1 MRARAFGIAVL
12 IGLSTVLPASATP
25 ARLTNLAHLDFLG
38 DTTTPPAQAGHTTY
52 RLDREPSVGVLW
64 TYADRRDDGH
74 YDRIGGGDHD
84 ATTNTYSQGAYN
96 ADDIARASVVYL
108 RHWRLTGDRGSRD
121 HAYELLRGLTYLQ
134 TASGP
139 DAGNVVLW
147 MQPDGTL
154 HPSALPPEQP
164 DPSDSG
170 PSYWLARS
178 IWALG
183 EGYAQ
188 FRDTDRAFA
197 GFLKSRM
204 DLAVGALNREVL
216 NRYGHWQVVDGVR
229 VPAWLIVDGADASAE
244 AVLGLSAY
252 VRAGGGGPAK
262 AALTKLADGIA
273 NMPGSRSA
281 GQWPYGAILPW
292 AVSRSD
298 WHAWAAQMPS
308 ALAKASVVLHR
319 PDLLRPAVTDA
330 AVFTPYLLTAGGP
343 DNGWLPAP
351 IDRTQIAY
359 GADAR
364 VESLLATAAATG
376 SRGLHDLAGIAA
388 GWFFGAN
395 TAGEPVYD
403 PATGRTYDGV
413 SGDGVVNRNSGAES
427 TIYGLLTMLALDA
440 DPSLAATARA
450 SASIRHRESTTVV
463 EGESATGGTVVTPE
477 SAWTGESQ
485 WSGGKYLAGTPGET
499 ATWSIASADQPR
511 LVSPVVNQVPGGGRT
526 TWSADGHR
534 LGVVNGAG
542 GPQGVSPAPGALVPV
557 TLPKTLAPGAHAV
570 SATTSSAES
579 SVDALLLR
587 PEVSQV
593 VYDHTAVLQSAAS
606 ESRTRAVSVPPGVRV
621 SVTTYDGRGA
631 TVRHTTATGPV
642 VQVRLVAGGFAVL
655 SW

>member
-1 MRARAFGIAVL
+1 MRALAVAVL
-12 IGLSTVLPASATP
+12 VGLSTVVPASAAAAAP
-25 ARLTNLAHLDFLG
+25 APLTNLAHLNFLG
-38 DTTTPPAQAGHTTY
+38 DRTTPPAQPGHTTY
-52 RLDREPSVGVLW
+52 RLAEDPSIGVLW

-74 YDRIGGGDHD
+74 YDRIGGGAYD
-84 ATTNTYSQGAYN
+84 AATNTYSQGAYN

-108 RHWRLTGDRGSRD
+108 RHWRLTGDQGSRD

-170 PSYWLARS
+170 ASYWLARS

-183 EGYAQ
+183 EGYAD
-188 FRDTDRAFA
+188 FRDTDPAFA
-197 GFLKSRM
+197 GFLKGRM
-204 DLAVGALNREVL
+204 ELAIGALNREVL
-216 NRYGHWQVVDGVR
+216 DRYGQWQLVDGVH

-252 VRAGGGGPAK
+252 VRAGGGSSARS
-262 AALTKLADGIA
+262 ALTKLAEGIA
-273 NMPGSRSA
+273 HMPGSSSA
-281 GQWPYGAILPW
+281 GEWPYGAILPW

-308 ALAKASVVLHR
+308 ALARASVVLHR

-330 AVFTPYLLTAGGP
+330 AVFTPYLLTTGGP
-343 DNGWLPAP
+343 DNGWLPVP

-364 VESLLATAAATG
+364 VESLVATAAATG

-395 TAGEPVYD
+395 TAGAPVYD
-403 PATGRTYDGV
+403 PATGRTFDGV

-427 TIYGLLTMLALDA
+427 TIHGLLTMLALDA

-450 SASIRHRESTTVV
+450 SAAIRHRESATVV
-463 EGESATGGTVVTPE
+463 EGESATGGTVVTPA

-485 WSGGKYLAGTPGET
+485 WSGGKYVTVAST
-499 ATWSIASADQPR
+499 ATWSIPSADQPR

-526 TWSADGHR
+526 TWSADGHG
-534 LGVVNGAG
+534 LGVVNGDG
-542 GPQGVSPAPGALVPV
+542 GPQGVSPAPGALLPV
-557 TLPKTLAPGAHAV
+557 TLSKTLAPGAHTLT
-570 SATTSSAES
+570 ATATSGES
-579 SVDALLLR
+579 DVDALLLR

-593 VYDHTAVLQSAAS
+593 VYDHTAVLQSAATGP
-606 ESRTRAVSVPPGVRV
+606 RTRAVTVPAGARV
-621 SVTTYDGRGA
+621 SVTSYDGRGR
-631 TVRHTTATGPV
+631 TVRHTTAPGPTV
-642 VQVRLVAGGFAVL
+642 EVPVAPGGFTVL

>member
-1 MRARAFGIAVL
+1 MKALAVAVL
-12 IGLSTVLPASATP
+12 IGLSTVVPASATAAP
-25 ARLTNLAHLDFLG
+25 SALTNLAHLNFLG
-38 DTTTPPAQAGHTTY
+38 DTTTPPTQAGHTTY
-52 RLDREPSVGVLW
+52 RLADEPSIGVLW

-74 YDRIGGGDHD
+74 YDRIGGGSYD
-84 ATTNTYSQGAYN
+84 AATNTYSQGAYN

-108 RHWRLTGDRGSRD
+108 RHWRSTGDPDSRSR
-121 HAYELLRGLTYLQ
+121 AYGLLRGLTYLQ

-170 PSYWLARS
+170 ASYWLART

-183 EGYAQ
+183 EGYAD
-188 FRDTDRAFA
+188 FRSVDREFA

-216 NRYGHWQVVDGVR
+216 VRYGQYQVVDGVR

-252 VRAGGGGPAK
+252 VQAGGGGTARS
-262 AALTKLADGIA
+262 ALTKLAEGIA
-273 NMPGSRSA
+273 DMPGSSSA
-281 GQWPYGAILPW
+281 GEWPYGAILPW

-308 ALAKASVVLHR
+308 ALARASVVLHR
-319 PDLLRPAVTDA
+319 PDLLRPAVTDT

-343 DNGWLPAP
+343 DNGWLPTP

-364 VESLLATAAATG
+364 VESLVATASATG
-376 SRGLHDLAGIAA
+376 SGGLHDLAGIAA

-395 TAGEPVYD
+395 TAGTPMYD
-403 PATGRTYDGV
+403 PATGRTFDGV

-427 TIYGLLTMLALDA
+427 TIHGLLTMLALDA
-440 DPSLAATARA
+440 DPSLAVIARH
-450 SASIRHRESTTVV
+450 SASIEHRESTTLV

-485 WSGGKYLAGTPGET
+485 WSGGKYLSVTST
-499 ATWSIASADQPR
+499 ATWSLPAADQPR
-511 LVSPVVNQVPGGGRT
+511 LVSPVVNQVPGGGST

-534 LGVVNGAG
+534 LGTVDGSV
-542 GPQGVSPAPGALVPV
+542 GPQGVSPAPGALLPV
-557 TLPKTLAPGAHAV
+557 TLPKTVAPGVHTLTAIGAG
-570 SATTSSAES
+570 
-579 SVDALLLR
+579 SVDAVLLR

-593 VYDHTAVLQSAAS
+593 VYDHTAVLQSAAAGP
-606 ESRTRAVSVPPGVRV
+606 RTRTVTVPSGVYV
-621 SVTTYDGRGA
+621 SVTTYDGRGR
-631 TVRHTTATGPV
+631 TVARATATGPTV
-642 VQVRLVAGGFAVL
+642 PVRVVAGGFAVL